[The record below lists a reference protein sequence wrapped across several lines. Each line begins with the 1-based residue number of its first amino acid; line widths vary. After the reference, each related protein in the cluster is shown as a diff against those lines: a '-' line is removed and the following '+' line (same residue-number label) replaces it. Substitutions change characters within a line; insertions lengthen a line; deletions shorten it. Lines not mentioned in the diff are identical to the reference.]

1 MGVEPAATR
10 PAKLRAT
17 HPAKP
22 SATLR
27 RTPAA
32 TRPAKR
38 HGPVR
43 PDGVQ
48 PACSWAGKHPPPRAT
63 GSLRPPPAASGG
75 AGVSYPSAY
84 TETTPRHDAGND
96 RATATEPPASTI
108 GPTRRLCEE
117 QFHGAGKIPFHA
129 LPWRSGLV
137 RVQASEQPPGTGTG
151 CTTPAVQAAVC
162 RSALWPSA
170 LWPAAVM
177 SEEHDRA
184 LSPARV
190 PLVKFERG
198 GELCWEGERGYE
210 RGPAAGRRAADT
222 GGLHDGQHLYAVV
235 KRRRREADG
244 TWWYDLQIHLPAT
257 PRGTAG

>member
-84 TETTPRHDAGND
+84 TETTPDTTLETTGQPPPSHP
-96 RATATEPPASTI
+96 RAPSDPRDGSARNSSAAPERSRST
-108 GPTRRLCEE
+108 P
-117 QFHGAGKIPFHA
+117 FHGVPGWSGCKHLSNHPARAPVA
-129 LPWRSGLV
+129 PPLPSR
-137 RVQASEQPPGTGTG
+137 P
-151 CTTPAVQAAVC
+151 
-162 RSALWPSA
+162 PSA
-170 LWPAAVM
+170 
-177 SEEHDRA
+177 DQR
-184 LSPARV
+184 
-190 PLVKFERG
+190 
-198 GELCWEGERGYE
+198 C
-210 RGPAAGRRAADT
+210 
-222 GGLHDGQHLYAVV
+222 GLQRCGLRQ
-235 KRRRREADG
+235 
-244 TWWYDLQIHLPAT
+244 
-257 PRGTAG
+257 